1 MAITHT
7 AGITFSS
14 NNGSPTVFSISQAAD
29 GEINLDVVIAAAA
42 SSFSVVC
49 PITSSLV
56 KSVLI
61 YADAAMT
68 VLTKNSGGT
77 TVNTNQ
83 DEYRISGQRPRA
95 GCRLRICVTS
105 HYRGYSCECCVCRAK
120 NPYCCW
126 NANLRPAK
134 PD

>member
-42 SSFSVVC
+42 SNFSIVC
-49 PITSSLV
+49 PISSSLV

-77 TVNTNQ
+77 TVNTFTMVANKPLLWQ
-83 DEYRISGQRPRA
+83 FGFPTACPITGDCATLS
-95 GCRLRICVTS
+95 VTS
-105 HYRGYSCECCVCRAK
+105 TPGG
-120 NPYCCW
+120 
-126 NANLRPAK
+126 NLRVSVLE
-134 PD
+134 DV

>member
-14 NNGSPTVFSISQAAD
+14 NNGSPTVFSVSQSAD

-42 SSFSVVC
+42 SNFSVVC
-49 PITSSLV
+49 PVTASLV

-61 YADAAMT
+61 YSDAAMT

-77 TVNTNQ
+77 TVNTFTMVANKPLLWQ
-83 DEYRISGQRPRA
+83 FGFPTTCPITGDFATLS
-95 GCRLRICVTS
+95 VTS
-105 HYRGYSCECCVCRAK
+105 TPGG
-120 NPYCCW
+120 
-126 NANLRPAK
+126 NLRVSILE
-134 PD
+134 DV